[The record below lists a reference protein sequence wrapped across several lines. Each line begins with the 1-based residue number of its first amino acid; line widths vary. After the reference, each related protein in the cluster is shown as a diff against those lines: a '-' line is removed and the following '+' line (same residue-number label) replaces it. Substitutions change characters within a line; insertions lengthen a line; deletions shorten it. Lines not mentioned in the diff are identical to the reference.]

1 MELRTVACLSGLVL
15 AGSVWAAESSLEV
28 ELAGVS
34 HERGQVRVG
43 LYSDAKTFRKEAQA
57 HAVLT
62 APAASGAVKV
72 RFESL
77 PAGRYAVMAYHDEDG
92 SGKLNLRLGMFP
104 TEGYGLSRNPKVYG
118 PPAFEDSAFEVR
130 EGVITVQT
138 IELRY

>member
-1 MELRTVACLSGLVL
+1 MELRTVACLSGLLL
-15 AGSVWAAESSLEV
+15 AGSVWSAESSLEV

-57 HAVLT
+57 YAAMT

-72 RFESL
+72 RFEGL

-92 SGKLNLRLGMFP
+92 NGKLNLRLGMFP
-104 TEGYGLSRNPKVYG
+104 TEGYGLSNNPKVYG
-118 PPAFEDSAFEVR
+118 PPAFEDSAFEVKAG
-130 EGVITVQT
+130 EVMKLG